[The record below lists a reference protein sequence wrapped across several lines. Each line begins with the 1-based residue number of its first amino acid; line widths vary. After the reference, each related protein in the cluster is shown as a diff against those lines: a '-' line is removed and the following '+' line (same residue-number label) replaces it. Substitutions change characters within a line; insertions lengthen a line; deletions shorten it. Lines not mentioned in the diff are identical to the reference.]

1 MKMMQKSSLV
11 KRLLVFNGIIIAVA
25 VLMALLQ
32 FSFFYWNLPF
42 SVVSLYVFFCISSV
56 FIVTGIELLYTIMPN
71 NAGYGFLVG
80 MFVKMGLFMMIF
92 YSKMLL
98 LKNIYFA
105 DKIFILVPLFVFLFL
120 ETLVVTNLLM
130 QKSDKQ

>member
-1 MKMMQKSSLV
+1 MQKSSLV

>member
-1 MKMMQKSSLV
+1 MQKSSLV

-25 VLMALLQ
+25 VLMAVLQ
-32 FSFFYWNLPF
+32 SSFFSWNLPF
-42 SVVSLYVFFCISSV
+42 SVVSLYVFFGISSV
-56 FIVTGIELLYTIMPN
+56 VIVSGIELLYTIMPN

-80 MFVKMGLFMMIF
+80 MFVKMGLFMMLF
-92 YSKMLL
+92 YSKMLE
-98 LKNIYFA
+98 LKNILFV
-105 DKIFILVPLFVFLFL
+105 DKIYILIPLFVFLFL

>member
-32 FSFFYWNLPF
+32 FSFFSWNLPF

>member
-1 MKMMQKSSLV
+1 MMQKSSLV

-32 FSFFYWNLPF
+32 FSFFSWNLPF

>member
-1 MKMMQKSSLV
+1 MMQKSSLV

-32 FSFFYWNLPF
+32 FSFFSWNLPF

-56 FIVTGIELLYTIMPN
+56 FIVTGIELLYTTMPN

>member
-1 MKMMQKSSLV
+1 MMQKSSLV

-56 FIVTGIELLYTIMPN
+56 FIVTGIELLYTTMPN

>member
-1 MKMMQKSSLV
+1 MMQKSSLV

-25 VLMALLQ
+25 VLMAVLQ
-32 FSFFYWNLPF
+32 SSFFSWNLPF
-42 SVVSLYVFFCISSV
+42 SVVSLYVFFGISSV
-56 FIVTGIELLYTIMPN
+56 VIVSGIELLYTIMPN

-80 MFVKMGLFMMIF
+80 MFVKMGLFMMLF
-92 YSKMLL
+92 YSKMLE
-98 LKNIYFA
+98 LKNILFV
-105 DKIFILVPLFVFLFL
+105 DKIYILIPLFVFLFL

>member
-1 MKMMQKSSLV
+1 MMQKSSLV